1 MNTVST
7 AKSANASAFSVR
19 TISMTAMLAAVAY
32 LLAFLEF
39 PVPLSPS
46 FARMDLSDLP
56 ALIGAFAFG
65 PFSGLLIEFVKNALQ
80 LLTTSTG
87 GVGEIANFL
96 MGASY
101 VVTAGFIYR
110 YRKTKK
116 TALIACI
123 LASIVMGIAAAL
135 ANYFILLP
143 LFENFM
149 PLDQL
154 IASFAEFLP
163 FIHTKLD
170 VVLFNAFPFNLLKGL
185 VIGGVTM
192 LIYKKLTPVLKG

>member
-1 MNTVST
+1 MNTVSIEKSRKT
-7 AKSANASAFSVR
+7 AVLSVR
-19 TISMTAMLAAVAY
+19 TISMTAMLSAVAY
-32 LLAFLEF
+32 LLAFVEF

-65 PFSGLLIEFVKNALQ
+65 PLSGLLIELVKNALQ

-87 GVGEIANFL
+87 GIGEIANFL
-96 MGASY
+96 MGAAY
-101 VVTAGFIYR
+101 VVTAGFIYKR
-110 YRKTKK
+110 HK
-116 TALIACI
+116 TALAACV
-123 LASIVMGIAAAL
+123 LASVVMGIAAAL

-192 LIYKKLTPVLKG
+192 LIYKRLTPILKGR

>member
-1 MNTVST
+1 MST
-7 AKSANASAFSVR
+7 ISVPRSSKRTLRSAR
-19 TISMTAMLAAVAY
+19 TIAMTAMLSAVAY
-32 LLAFLEF
+32 LLAFAEF
-39 PVPLSPS
+39 PVPLSPA

-56 ALIGAFAFG
+56 ALIGSFAFG
-65 PFSGLLIEFVKNALQ
+65 PVFGLLIEFVKNALQ
-80 LLTTSTG
+80 MLTTSTG

-110 YRKTKK
+110 RHKTKK
-116 TALIACI
+116 TALAACI
-123 LASIVMGIAAAL
+123 IASVVMGAAAAL

>member
-1 MNTVST
+1 MNTVSI
-7 AKSANASAFSVR
+7 AKSRKTAVLSVR
-19 TISMTAMLAAVAY
+19 TISMTAMLSAVAY
-32 LLAFLEF
+32 LLAFVEF
-39 PVPLSPS
+39 SVP
-46 FARMDLSDLP
+46 ARMDLSDLP

-65 PFSGLLIEFVKNALQ
+65 PLSGLLIELVKNTLQ

-87 GVGEIANFL
+87 GIGEIANFL
-96 MGASY
+96 MGAFY
-101 VVTAGFIYR
+101 VVTAGFIYKR
-110 YRKTKK
+110 HKTKK

-123 LASIVMGIAAAL
+123 LASVVMGIAAAL

-143 LFENFM
+143 LFESFM

-154 IASFAEFLP
+154 IASFAELLP